1 MLVMTPKVAIISPG
15 NMGSGV
21 GKFLVEG
28 GFEVMAPL
36 NDRSDFT
43 RSRAES
49 LGINNSGSIENAVE
63 DADIILSILDPGKAI
78 RVAKSAASAI
88 QHLGHTRI
96 YADCNATSPS
106 TAIKISEIIEAAGGV
121 FVDVGIIGG
130 TPTRKDHFPTF
141 FSSGPQAS
149 VLDVLDG
156 HGIRMKNLGPEV
168 GRGSAIKIC
177 NGAWN
182 KGAFALYTA
191 VMLAAEKYGFARVLR
206 ERLPNSQA
214 GTVEKIDAA
223 VSRLPSLSERY
234 IGEMEQVAETY
245 AGIGIPAEFHKGA
258 AEIFRMLNATSLG
271 IERRE
276 TMDPDRDP
284 LKVLAKLFV
293 ELDIQEKKNSDG

>member
-1 MLVMTPKVAIISPG
+1 MSLMTPKVAIISPG

-28 GFEVMAPL
+28 GFDVMAPL

-43 RSRAES
+43 RTRAEK
-49 LGINNSGSIENAVE
+49 LGINNSGSIGKTVE
-63 DADIILSILDPGKAI
+63 DADIILSILDPNKAI
-78 RVAKSAASAI
+78 QVAKFASSAI
-88 QHLGHTRI
+88 QRLGCKKI

-106 TAIKISEIIEAAGGV
+106 TAIKISEMIEAAGGI

-130 TPTRKDHFPTF
+130 TPTKKDNFPTF
-141 FSSGPQAS
+141 FSSGPRAS
-149 VLDVLDG
+149 VLDILDG
-156 HGIRMKNLGPEV
+156 YGIRIKNLGSEV
-168 GRGSAIKIC
+168 GLGSAIKIC

-191 VMLAAEKYGFARVLR
+191 VMLAAEKYGFTRVLR

-223 VSRLPSLSERY
+223 LNRLPALSGRY
-234 IGEMEQVAETY
+234 IGEMEQVAETF

-258 AEIFRMLNATSLG
+258 AEIFKMLNMTSLG
-271 IERRE
+271 TERRE
-276 TMDPDRDP
+276 TINPDRDP
-284 LKVLAKLFV
+284 LDLLGKILI
-293 ELDIQEKKNSDG
+293 ELDFQEKNKQ

>member
-1 MLVMTPKVAIISPG
+1 MTPKIAIISPG

-28 GFEVMAPL
+28 GFDVIAPL
-36 NDRSDFT
+36 DDRTDFT
-43 RSRAES
+43 RCRAKK
-49 LGINNSGSIENAVE
+49 LGINNSGTIEKAVE
-63 DADIILSILDPGKAI
+63 DADIILSILNPAEAIQVAKVASSAI
-78 RVAKSAASAI
+78 RRLGCAK
-88 QHLGHTRI
+88 I

-106 TAIKISEIIEAAGGV
+106 TAIKISEIVEAAGGI

-130 TPTRKDHFPTF
+130 SPTRKDNFPTF

-156 HGIRMKNLGPEV
+156 YGIKIKNLGSEV
-168 GRGSAIKIC
+168 GSGSALKIC

-191 VMLAAEKYGFARVLR
+191 VMLAAEKYGFTRVLR
-206 ERLPNSQA
+206 ERLPKSQA

-223 VSRLPSLSERY
+223 LNRLPSLSGRY

-245 AGIGIPAEFHKGA
+245 AGIGIPAEFHEGA
-258 AEIFRMLNATSLG
+258 AEIFRMLNKTSLG
-271 IERRE
+271 TERRE
-276 TMDPDRDP
+276 TIDPDRDP
-284 LKVLAKLFV
+284 LDLLAKILI
-293 ELDIQEKKNSDG
+293 ELDSQEKNKQ